1 MTLTT
6 AHGPEGQTD
15 AEVAE
20 GVRRA
25 IAAYCHALDDG
36 RVDDLVAL
44 FTSDGKS
51 ALPGMDM
58 AEGHDALRALYRA
71 LVPQVPQRHLVFNT
85 VISHQDDGRIGALS
99 DLVFLSKSESGWT
112 ITLVGRYDDL
122 LRREGRHWRFEHRA
136 LAFTAP

>member
-6 AHGPEGQTD
+6 AQGPEGQTE
-15 AEVAE
+15 AEVTE

-44 FTSDGKS
+44 FTSDGRS
-51 ALPGMDM
+51 ALPGMDTV
-58 AEGHDALRALYRA
+58 EGHDALRDLYRA
-71 LVPQVPQRHLVFNT
+71 LVPQAPQRHLVFNT
-85 VISHQDDGRIGALS
+85 VISNREDGRIGAVS
-99 DLVFLSKSESGWT
+99 DLVFLTKSESGWT
-112 ITLVGRYDDL
+112 ITLVGRYEDL
-122 LRREGRHWRFEHRA
+122 LRREGEYWRFEHRA